1 MSLNAMDSLVIQQSK
16 VLCLAVLPL
25 MFEDERF
32 RETVESAICEQA
44 DLVALV
50 SPDNK
55 LFFRFIK

>member
-1 MSLNAMDSLVIQQSK
+1 
-16 VLCLAVLPL
+16 